1 MKKRTRRHP
10 RVGKTNGSN
19 QEKMDGYYYVVSS
32 TYLVQKFALNSFNR
46 QVARKGL
53 GRRPDPSFRREKTRE
68 KKKREPQTGLAVD
81 KLVLSGRKCS
91 EIDLQ
96 ILRQHFGRYIEAVN
110 LVLSEVFSSKELASQ
125 IGEKLETSK
134 GQGYVVLREESFL
147 EWKKDNRFG
156 QLVYERMFRN
166 VLETA
171 SRIIL
176 SDYTRRKLVNA
187 LFEILSS
194 DWEQL
199 RRLLSNK
206 RIPADLVRKVKDS
219 GGKKKGSYYHYALTA
234 CRQVRKALDIHLLE
248 LSEQSSSFRGV
259 QRRRVRDLMSS
270 KSSTHL
276 TTHNS
281 AISQVQD
288 WRSNGFPFIQ
298 PVFKQSTIEF
308 AASTENSTGQ
318 GYWFKEDP
326 EKEDE
331 LILYIKTPPG
341 ITGRERAP
349 DSPYR
354 SQTVRFRFLDWL
366 PRQSARAGRKAQEAR
381 AQGKVQRAIQLEY
394 RSARYEDMSRQLRN
408 TIRLQHLTR
417 ELTNLRGKKD
427 ADKDRITEL
436 KKDIEKLRKSRR
448 CAPPVLKV
456 QGFKATLLIPFMP
469 PDVEMLKRVL
479 PKTPRTRRAGV
490 DRGLRHP
497 VVLSVKN
504 GGDSYDEIK
513 IGRNDLYKKREVLRQ
528 RTRVLMSQTA
538 LRRNNWEK
546 KRVMLPPPGHLL
558 KRERELGSTWAK
570 IRRIDREIS
579 HQLAAETVWFCE
591 HRGVKTVYF
600 EDLRYFQG
608 KGGMRTFSWNL
619 STNLWGQ
626 IIEGVRYRRQALG
639 HRYGGVWTV
648 SPAWTSQKCSACGER
663 GLRVKDSDSKEEE
676 KGGEYFYCSSC
687 EFRLHADA
695 NAARNIMKF
704 KVKPTAVGG
713 RTA

>member
-1 MKKRTRRHP
+1 MKERTRRRP
-10 RVGKTNGSN
+10 RVGKTDGSN
-19 QEKMDGYYYVVSS
+19 QETMDGYYYSVSS
-32 TYLVQKFALNSFNR
+32 TYLVQKFALNSYHR

-53 GRRPDPSFRREKTRE
+53 GKKPDPAFLR
-68 KKKREPQTGLAVD
+68 KKKRSLQSRTVVT
-81 KLVLSGRKCS
+81 KLVSGRKCS

-96 ILRQHFGRYIEAVN
+96 TLGLHFGRYIEAVN
-110 LVLSEVFSSKELASQ
+110 LVLSEVYSSQAQASQ

-134 GQGYVVLREESFL
+134 GQGYVVLREESSL
-147 EWKKDNRFG
+147 DWTRDNRFG

-171 SRIIL
+171 ARIIL

-187 LFEILSS
+187 LLEILSS

-199 RRLLSNK
+199 KRLLSLK

-234 CRQVRKALDIHLLE
+234 CKQVRRALDISLLE
-248 LSEQSSSFRGV
+248 LSKQSSSFRSV

-270 KSSTHL
+270 STWL

-281 AISQVQD
+281 AISLVQD
-288 WRSNGFPFIQ
+288 WRSNGFPFVQ
-298 PVFKQSTIEF
+298 PVFKQSTMEF

-326 EKEDE
+326 ERENE
-331 LILYIKTPPG
+331 IILYIKTPPG

-354 SQTVRFRFLDWL
+354 GQTLRFRFLDWF
-366 PRQSARAGRKAQEAR
+366 PRQSARARRQAEEERRNGHF
-381 AQGKVQRAIQLEY
+381 QRAIQLEY
-394 RSARYEDMSRQLRN
+394 RSARYDDMGQQLRN

-417 ELTNLRGKKD
+417 ELGNLRGKKD
-427 ADKDRITEL
+427 PDADKTAEL
-436 KKDIEKLRKSRR
+436 RREIERLRKRRR

-456 QGFKATLLIPFMP
+456 QGHRATLLIPFIP
-469 PDVEMLKRVL
+469 PDAEMLKRVL
-479 PKTPRTRRAGV
+479 PRTPRVKRAGV

-504 GGDSYDEIK
+504 GGNSYDEIK

-528 RTRVLMSQTA
+528 RTRVLMSELA
-538 LRRNNWEK
+538 LRKNNWEK
-546 KRVMLPPPGHLL
+546 KRAMMPPPNFIL
-558 KRERELGSTWAK
+558 KRERELGATWAK

-591 HRGVKTVYF
+591 HRGVKTIYF

-608 KGGMRTFSWNL
+608 TGGMRTHSWNL

-626 IIEGVRYRRQALG
+626 IIEGVRYRRAALG

-648 SPAWTSQKCSACGER
+648 SPAWTSQKCSTCGER
-663 GLRVKDSDSKEEE
+663 GLRVKEPDSTEEE
-676 KGGEYFYCSSC
+676 RGGEFFYCPKC
-687 EFRLHADA
+687 ESRLHADM
-695 NAARNIMKF
+695 NAARNILKF

-713 RTA
+713 